1 MLEPGQPACMY
12 HGEDEQEDFLV
23 LAGECLLLIEGEE
36 RPLKA
41 WDFVHCPKS
50 TEHVFVGAGS
60 GPCAV
65 LAVGSRS
72 GGGVV
77 YPASELAQR
86 HGAGVAAET
95 HSPEEAY
102 AGFKRDTDVAYREEL
117 ASLARLLA
125 AASSCSFDPRVAAKR
140 HLHRVAAELAR
151 LNTRRRELPARLFR
165 RHGRPVRPVGSQ
177 RLVHVR
183 NCEHACVL

>member
-1 MLEPGQPACMY
+1 MPVPEAPLVTTGEGLSPQGEGWFVVNARESRWLEGHFGAYTRFEGDVRFPQLGINIGVLEPGQPACMY

-41 WDFVHCPKS
+41 WDFVHCPKGA
-50 TEHVFVGAGS
+50 EHVFVGAGT

-77 YPASELAQR
+77 YPVSELAQR
-86 HGAGVAAET
+86 HGAGVPEET
-95 HSPEEAY
+95 HKPEEAY
-102 AGFKRDTDVAYREEL
+102 AGFKRDTDVAYREGW
-117 ASLARLLA
+117 
-125 AASSCSFDPRVAAKR
+125 
-140 HLHRVAAELAR
+140 
-151 LNTRRRELPARLFR
+151 LP
-165 RHGRPVRPVGSQ
+165 G
-177 RLVHVR
+177 
-183 NCEHACVL
+183 